1 MYIKKKLPLFIA
13 LLVSI
18 LLIVLTATI
27 YYYSSEQLIQIN
39 KTKINEVVT
48 VEAENIS
55 VILSMFSNEI
65 EDIAQNKKVKDF
77 IINRDEKSKNQAYEY
92 IKNKSEIESMSYL
105 SEFRNFILK
114 PKLKYRSVILGSR
127 GEILLDTDDKQYIPE
142 GLNYEIMK
150 NVNINRV
157 YMKPIYTD
165 KYDSK
170 LLVAVPVVSDNN
182 IIGVYCAY
190 FDIDEIGFKFF
201 NYEIGKNR
209 YTYISDLNGTILYHP
224 DIDRIGTKVENDLL
238 NNIIN
243 RINNGEKIEEYS
255 GIYEYRG
262 TKKYMALKYMKSTG
276 WIIVVAQDL
285 SEILSVSRNIT
296 FLSLILLITFI
307 FISLCFGI
315 RFSETITTPL
325 TNLMN
330 AMKATEE
337 GELEQQFIYNREDE
351 FGSLSRTYNSMINR
365 LKNNYTELE
374 ALYEELAA
382 TEEELRVQY
391 ENLMNS
397 EEQLRISEERYRIAL
412 EAGKYGIFEWST
424 KDDILYLSEQFKIL
438 IGYDFEEIKVRD
450 LINEIVL
457 QEDRKILYSAY
468 REHIEGRR
476 TCIEC
481 EIRVNT
487 GYGVTRWMYIKGR
500 VIKEKEGEK
509 IISGAMMDITERKE
523 YEEDIKYLAF
533 YDTLTDLPNRR
544 YFIEELEKEIKD
556 KDKNKKFAVLLLDL
570 DNFKKVN
577 DTLGHDKG
585 DALLRKVASILKK
598 YANDNVFVARF
609 GGDEFLILLRQFSNL
624 NEIKALA
631 KNIIHDLKEGI
642 DVIGKN
648 IYTTTSIGI
657 AIVPDDGDNVNDIIK
672 NADTAMYKAKSEGKN
687 RYIFFSAE
695 MIEELEKRI
704 ETEKILLDCL
714 KNKDFKLV
722 YQPQVS
728 SKTGEVHAF
737 EALIRLKNYNISP
750 AEFIPVA
757 EETGL
762 IVEIGYFVIEEAV
775 RQIKEWIDKGIEV
788 KPIGVNLSAVQLRD
802 ESFVSNLKEII
813 KKYSIKPS
821 LLKIEITESA
831 LMEDKERNIKIIE
844 QLKEVGIQIAIDDFG
859 TGYSS
864 LNYLT
869 FIPADY
875 IKLDKSFIDKMFAKE
890 GKKEVLD
897 GITFLAHQLNLK
909 VVVEGIED
917 REQFNYLKSKG
928 CDYMQGY
935 LFSRPVDKEEAE
947 KLFAKRF
954 EV

>member
-18 LLIVLTATI
+18 PLIVLTATI

-209 YTYISDLNGTILYHP
+209 YTYIADLNGTILYHP

-296 FLSLILLITFI
+296 FVSLILLITFI
-307 FISLCFGI
+307 FISLRFGI

-391 ENLMNS
+391 DNLMNS

-438 IGYDFEEIKVRD
+438 IGYDFEDIKVRD
-450 LINEIVL
+450 LINKIVL

>member
-18 LLIVLTATI
+18 PLIVLTATI

-307 FISLCFGI
+307 FISLRFGI
-315 RFSETITTPL
+315 RFSDTITTPL

-438 IGYDFEEIKVRD
+438 IGYDFEDIKVRD